1 MPEIIESPIE
11 FVANHIKTYVATNGE
26 DGHMW
31 QGVPCLLLTTTG
43 RKSGDLRRCALI
55 YGTDGNDL
63 IVVASR
69 GGDASHPLWYKNML
83 ENAEVTVQVKA
94 DIYQAVASTVP
105 EGELRESLWNQMATL
120 WPDYNAYAEKTER
133 RIPLVRLTRV

>member
-69 GGDASHPLWYKNML
+69 GGDANHPLWYKNML

-94 DIYQAVASTVP
+94 DIYQAIASTVP
-105 EGELRESLWNQMATL
+105 EGETRESLWNQMATL

-133 RIPLVRLTRV
+133 RIPLVRLTRG

>member
-69 GGDASHPLWYKNML
+69 GGDANHPLWYKNML

>member
-69 GGDASHPLWYKNML
+69 GGDANHPLWYKNML

-120 WPDYNAYAEKTER
+120 WPDYTAYAEKTER

>member
-1 MPEIIESPIE
+1 MSEILESPIE

-43 RKSGDLRRCALI
+43 RKSGSQRRCALI
-55 YGTDGNDL
+55 YGIDGNDY

-69 GGDASHPLWYKNML
+69 GGDANHPLWYKNML
-83 ENAEVTVQVKA
+83 DEPTATLQVKA
-94 DIYQAVASTVP
+94 DVFQATASTIA
-105 EGELRESLWNQMATL
+105 EGADRDRLWNAMAAI
-120 WPDYNAYAEKTER
+120 WPDYNTYAEKTDR
-133 RIPLVRLTRV
+133 RIPLVRLTRI

>member
-69 GGDASHPLWYKNML
+69 GGDANHPLWYKNML

-94 DIYQAVASTVP
+94 DVFQAVASTVP
-105 EGELRESLWNQMATL
+105 EGEVRESLWNQMAAL

>member
-1 MPEIIESPIE
+1 MSEILESPIE

-43 RKSGDLRRCALI
+43 RKSGSQRRCALI
-55 YGTDGNDL
+55 YGMDGTDY

-69 GGDASHPLWYKNML
+69 GGDANHPLWYKNML
-83 ENAEVTVQVKA
+83 DAPTVTLQVK
-94 DIYQAVASTVP
+94 V
-105 EGELRESLWNQMATL
+105 
-120 WPDYNAYAEKTER
+120 
-133 RIPLVRLTRV
+133 

>member
-55 YGTDGNDL
+55 YGTDGADL

-69 GGDASHPLWYKNML
+69 GGDANHPLWYKNML